1 MNGAPMDI
9 TLVVDCLLFLLT
21 TLYATYAIYDT
32 RKQMREVLRLDRLRV
47 YKKVRTD
54 MMWLYIDPTGLLATP
69 ELAKGMEDLWTIV
82 QILDPE
88 WTLADLKGAVE
99 NEAKFAAQILV
110 ENGHAAWKDGLPI
123 VEINEQ
129 VRRWESNRN
138 RERIQNL
145 LDEKRKF
152 SLL

>member
-1 MNGAPMDI
+1 MDI
-9 TLVVDCLLFLLT
+9 TLVVDCLLFVLT
-21 TLYATYAIYDT
+21 TLYATFAIYDT
-32 RKQMREVLRLDRLRV
+32 RKQMRELLRLDRLRV

-54 MMWLYIDPTGLLATP
+54 MMWLYIDPTERAHTP
-69 ELAKGMEDLWTIV
+69 EIAKGMEDLWTIV

-99 NEAKFAAQILV
+99 NEAKFAARVLA
-110 ENGHAAWKDGLPI
+110 ENGQAAWKDGLPI
-123 VEINEQ
+123 AEIDEQ

-145 LDEKRKF
+145 LGKKRKF